1 MPSAYPNQLD
11 ATLRQSTPAVLLLW
25 GDDAGAIRQAAQAAI
40 AASGIDVDDPFSAE
54 KLSLTD
60 LLAQPSRL
68 AESAGTLT
76 FGGGRRLIHLTGVGG
91 EESAANIATLTEA
104 VKGLLEQ
111 PDLSGALVVLPIP
124 HLLEKTSAIVK
135 AIEGHPNGLSVRFF
149 LPTARDL
156 AQWLQGAFSTAGKR
170 PDGDAMALLTDSLG
184 ADREQAQREVEK
196 LLLYVGENQTITA
209 EDVRASLSGAVPAD
223 AFRLAEAVASRDV
236 RSTDRLIRL
245 LTEEGEDLSAAFSLT
260 INHLAKLRTAQALKQ
275 QGKTDEELLQAAG
288 KFKAPPSAKAV
299 YLQQVK
305 AYPAGRLATLPAY
318 ALETLAA
325 ARSGTLDGHLTLSRA
340 LLALAT

>member
-1 MPSAYPNQLD
+1 MPTAYPNQLD
-11 ATLRQSTPAVLLLW
+11 ATLRQSKPAVLLLW
-25 GDDAGAIRQAAQAAI
+25 GDDAGAIRQSAQAAV
-40 AASGIDVDDPFSAE
+40 AASGIDVDDPFASE
-54 KLSLTD
+54 KLTLTD
-60 LLAQPSRL
+60 LLSQPSRL
-68 AESAGTLT
+68 AESATTLS
-76 FGGGRRLIHLTGVGG
+76 FGGGRRLIQLTGVGG
-91 EESAANIATLTEA
+91 EESASHVAALTDA
-104 VKGLLEQ
+104 VKGLMDQ
-111 PDLSGALVVLPIP
+111 PDLSGALVILPIP
-124 HLLEKTSAIVK
+124 HVLEKSSALVK

-156 AQWLQGAFSTAGKR
+156 AQWLQGALSAAGKR

-196 LLLYVGENQTITA
+196 LLLYVGEADTITA

-223 AFRLAEAVASRDV
+223 AFRLTEAVASRDV
-236 RSTDRLIRL
+236 RNTDRLIRL
-245 LTEEGEDLSAAFSLT
+245 LTEEGEDLNTAFSLT

-275 QGKTDEELLQAAG
+275 QGKTDDELLQAAG
-288 KFKAPPSAKAV
+288 KFKAPPSAKAA

-305 AYPAGRLATLPAY
+305 VYPANRLATLPTY

-325 ARSGTLDGHLTLSRA
+325 ARSGTLDGHLVLSRA

>member
-1 MPSAYPNQLD
+1 MPSTYANQLES
-11 ATLRQSTPAVLLLW
+11 TLRQSTPAVLLLW
-25 GDDAGAIRQAAQAAI
+25 GDDAGAIRQGAQSAI
-40 AASGIDVDDPFSAE
+40 AASGVDVDDPFASE
-54 KLSLTD
+54 KLSLND
-60 LLAQPSRL
+60 IIAQPSRL
-68 AESAGTLT
+68 AESATTLT

-91 EESAANIATLTEA
+91 EEPATAVAALTDA

-111 PDLSGALVVLPIP
+111 PDLSGALVVLPVP
-124 HLLEKTSAIVK
+124 HVLEKSSAMVK
-135 AIEGHPNGLSVRFF
+135 AVEGHPNGLSVRFF

-156 AQWLQGAFSTAGKR
+156 AQWLQGAFSAAGKR

-196 LLLYVGENQTITA
+196 LLLYVGEAQTITA
-209 EDVRASLSGAVPAD
+209 DDVRASLSGAVPAD
-223 AFRLAEAVASRDV
+223 AFRLAEAVAGRDV
-236 RSTDRLIRL
+236 RNADRLIRL
-245 LTEEGEDLSAAFSLT
+245 LTEEGEDLNTAFSLT
-260 INHLAKLRTAQALKQ
+260 ISHLAKLRTAQALRQ

-288 KFKAPPSAKAV
+288 KFKAPPSAKAA

-305 AYPAGRLATLPAY
+305 AYPPARLATLPQY